1 MLSFFPFPIS
11 STSNK
16 SRGRQERI
24 LMGLKKMRF
33 IAKTHGGANVAHL
46 TPLLQPWQVYN
57 SCSISQPELS
67 SQSVGWLL
75 RLPPPCWEANSKPSL
90 STRVKPEIL
99 SSFVYYPIL
108 TLVKLN
114 RSVIHSELISI
125 SLHVSFLLNFFTGV
139 QLIYND
145 SGTQP
150 RDSVIHIY
158 THTHTLSD
166 SLPL

>member
-1 MLSFFPFPIS
+1 M
-11 STSNK
+11 
-16 SRGRQERI
+16 
-24 LMGLKKMRF
+24 
-33 IAKTHGGANVAHL
+33 
-46 TPLLQPWQVYN
+46 
-57 SCSISQPELS
+57 
-67 SQSVGWLL
+67 
-75 RLPPPCWEANSKPSL
+75 
-90 STRVKPEIL
+90 TRVKPEIL